1 MEYELISLA
10 TGETLPLTAREWEM
24 LRRLAAQPA
33 GWEPNEQRNYTQGS
47 ISAEEALAMA
57 ESVKELLP
65 YLSKERTGEQPEEQ
79 TEKPRTLAELRERF
93 GGIEGDPFTYFAN
106 AAGRHKVEA
115 FVKLAT
121 AGGFEVHP
129 RRLV

>member
-1 MEYELISLA
+1 MEYELISQA
-10 TGETLPLTAREWEM
+10 TGETLHLTAREWEM

-47 ISAEEALAMA
+47 ISAEEGLAMA
-57 ESVKELLP
+57 ESVKELFP
-65 YLSKERTGEQPEEQ
+65 YLSKERPGEQ
-79 TEKPRTLAELRERF
+79 TEKPHTLAELRERF
-93 GGIEGDPFTYFAN
+93 GGIEGDPFTYLGN
-106 AAGRHKVEA
+106 AAGCHKVEA

-129 RRLV
+129 RRFE